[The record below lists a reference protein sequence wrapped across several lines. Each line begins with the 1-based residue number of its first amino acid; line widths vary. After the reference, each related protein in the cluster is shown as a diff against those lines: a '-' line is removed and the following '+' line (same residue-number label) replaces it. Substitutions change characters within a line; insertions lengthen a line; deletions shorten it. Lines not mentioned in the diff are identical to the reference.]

1 VLFAGR
7 SDFGR
12 KRVDFARR
20 ACELAARQVDGLVFR
35 VCERLEHHLVP
46 IWMNAADLLLLTS
59 LAEGSPNVVKEA
71 LACNLP
77 VVATDVGDVREV
89 LDGVERCRVLPIDAS
104 VEGFATA
111 LVEVLA
117 GAPARCNGRD
127 RTPHL
132 STEVIG
138 QRLLAIY
145 GAVSSRGMRGVSGAS
160 GADNIAQ
167 V

>member
-1 VLFAGR
+1 
-7 SDFGR
+7 
-12 KRVDFARR
+12 
-20 ACELAARQVDGLVFR
+20 
-35 VCERLEHHLVP
+35 
-46 IWMNAADLLLLTS
+46 MNAADLLLLSS

-77 VVATDVGDVREV
+77 VVASDVGDVREV

-132 STEVIG
+132 STEVFG
-138 QRLLAIY
+138 QRLVAIY
-145 GAVSSRGMRGVSGAS
+145 GEVSSRGMRGVSGAS
-160 GADNIAQ
+160 GADNIAE